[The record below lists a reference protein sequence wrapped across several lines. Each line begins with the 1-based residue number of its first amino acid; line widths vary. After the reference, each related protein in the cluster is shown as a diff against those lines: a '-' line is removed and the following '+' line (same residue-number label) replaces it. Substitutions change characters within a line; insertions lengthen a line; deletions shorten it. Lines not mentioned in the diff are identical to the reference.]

1 MRPSSPDRRALT
13 AALPTLAR
21 QIGRQTIRV
30 RLTAWYIL
38 VLGGVLVFFSA
49 LLYHTLDQA
58 LDDQVDAHLRLSA
71 DQALGALTVADGQVR
86 VPPTEG
92 ENEIT
97 PLAEQGLLVRVIQP
111 DGQVVTNLGS
121 FRTVA
126 TPADLLAA
134 VRQGQAQFTQANVPG
149 TDTPVRLYA
158 RPYVVEGR
166 VYGAIV
172 VGQSLQPNHAVL
184 QELLVI
190 LALVVPLT
198 LALASAGGLFLAN
211 RALQPIDRLTRA
223 AQQIS
228 AQDLS
233 QRLNLDLADDEVG
246 RLAHTFDRMLARLDE
261 AFGRQRQ
268 FTADASH
275 ELRTPL
281 AIMKGQIGVT
291 LNRDRAPA
299 DYQIVLTDLEEEVD
313 RLTRLVDDLLL
324 LARADDPSPVLQP
337 EPVDLSTL
345 LLLVADQIHPLATAK
360 ALTVQLHIASDLYVP
375 GDPDK
380 LFRLFLNLLDNA
392 VKYTPPQG
400 QISIRATSTDPAQVV
415 VEIADSGP
423 GISAD
428 QVEQIFERFHRA
440 DTARSR
446 ATGGWGLGLAIA
458 QSIAVAHGGV
468 IEAHP
473 AATGGSV
480 FTVRLPR
487 DLTAVPCVN

>member
-1 MRPSSPDRRALT
+1 ML
-13 AALPTLAR
+13 L
-21 QIGRQTIRV
+21 
-30 RLTAWYIL
+30 
-38 VLGGVLVFFSA
+38 FS
-49 LLYHTLDQA
+49 LLLFLILDQA

-71 DQALGALTVADGQVR
+71 DQALGALTVAAGQMQVR
-86 VPPTEG
+86 QTEG

-97 PLAEQGLLVRVIQP
+97 PLAEQGLLVRVVQP
-111 DGQVVTNLGS
+111 DGTVVTNLGP

-126 TPADLLAA
+126 TPPDLLAA
-134 VRQGQAQFTQANVPG
+134 VQGGQARFTQANVPG
-149 TDTPVRLYA
+149 TDLPVRLYTV
-158 RPYVVEGR
+158 PYLVQGR
-166 VYGAIV
+166 VAGAIV
-172 VGQSLQPNHAVL
+172 VGQSLQPNQEVL
-184 QELLVI
+184 RELLVI

-291 LNRDRAPA
+291 LHRDRAPA

-324 LARADDPSPVLQP
+324 LARADDPSPALP
-337 EPVDLSTL
+337 REPVDLPTL
-345 LLLVADQIHPLATAK
+345 LHLVADQVHPLATAK
-360 ALTVQLHIASDLYVP
+360 ALTVQLHSTAGLCVP

-400 QISIRATSTDPAQVV
+400 QISIRATGTDPAQAV
-415 VEIADSGP
+415 VEITDSGP
-423 GISAD
+423 GIAAD
-428 QVEQIFERFHRA
+428 QVEHIFERFHRA
-440 DTARSR
+440 DAARSR

-458 QSIAVAHGGV
+458 QAIAVAHGGE
-468 IEAHP
+468 IAAH
-473 AATGGSV
+473 AAPTGGSV
-480 FTVRLPR
+480 FTVHLPR
-487 DLTAVPCVN
+487 DAAFPPCEP